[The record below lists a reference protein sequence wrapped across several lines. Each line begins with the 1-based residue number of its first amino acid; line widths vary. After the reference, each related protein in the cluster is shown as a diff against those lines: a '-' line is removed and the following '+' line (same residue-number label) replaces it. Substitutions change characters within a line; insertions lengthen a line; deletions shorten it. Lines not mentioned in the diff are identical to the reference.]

1 MKPNLLVLTPL
12 LVETQE
18 ALARHFEVHRLAGG
32 NAIDFGN
39 EVQALVTGGDIGLPA
54 DLAEKLPRLEIVCIN
69 GVGYDRVDLE
79 RAREKGYRVAITP
92 NVLTADVAD
101 HAVMLVLGLTRQI
114 CRADRFV
121 RDGDW
126 GRGGF
131 GLTRSIGHLKCGIFG
146 LGRIGEAIARR
157 LEGFGCSIAY
167 CSRQPKPVPYEY
179 YTDVTE
185 LAAAVDVLIVAAA
198 ATAETRHQVD
208 AKVFDALGADGLLV
222 NVARG
227 SIVDQAALARYLQ
240 SGRLGGA
247 ALDVFEDEP
256 LTDRDLIEAP
266 NTLLTPHIASATFE
280 TRRAMGE
287 LVIANLLAHFS
298 GQPVPG
304 AIV

>member
-1 MKPNLLVLTPL
+1 MKPHLLVLTPL

-18 ALARHFEVHRLAGG
+18 ALARHFDVHRLADGDV
-32 NAIDFGN
+32 ADFGAN
-39 EVQALVTGGDIGLPA
+39 VRAVVTGGDIGLPD
-54 DLAEKLPRLEIVCIN
+54 DLATQLPRLEIVCIN
-69 GVGYDRVDLE
+69 GVGYDRVDLR

-101 HAVMLVLGLTRQI
+101 HAVTLALCLTRHI

-126 GRGGF
+126 VQGGF

-167 CSRQPKPVPYEY
+167 CSRQPKPVPYEHF
-179 YTDVTE
+179 TDVTE

-208 AKVFDALGADGLLV
+208 TRVFDALGPDGLLV

-227 SIVDQAALARYLQ
+227 SIIDQAALACYLK
-240 SGRLGGA
+240 SGWLGGA

-287 LVIANLLAHFS
+287 LVIANLLSHFS
-298 GQPVPG
+298 GQAVPG
-304 AIV
+304 DIL